1 MSKILVVPDVHG
13 RSFWRPVM
21 DSNLPVI
28 FLGDYIDPYAYEGIT
43 EEMALKEFKDIVQ
56 FAKME
61 PDRVT
66 LLLGNHILHYVGLSD
81 DTCRLDWTHRKEIY
95 NILKENQ
102 PLFLN
107 GFKWGNTL
115 FTHAG
120 VTKGWLEQRGYEE
133 NPNTIVN
140 VLNNNIEF
148 TDEYLMSPRWSGLGD
163 SQHPIGDIGRS
174 RGGYAPYGSP
184 AWADI
189 REMYYGAAFGD
200 SLIQIFGHTQLENTG
215 TFIHK
220 DNWYCCDSRA
230 IFIWD
235 GKNLKTY

>member
-1 MSKILVVPDVHG
+1 
-13 RSFWRPVM
+13 
-21 DSNLPVI
+21 
-28 FLGDYIDPYAYEGIT
+28 
-43 EEMALKEFKDIVQ
+43 
-56 FAKME
+56 ME

-66 LLLGNHILHYVGLSD
+66 LLLGNHMLHYVGLSND
-81 DTCRLDWTHRKEIY
+81 RCRLDWNNRIEIY

-107 GFKWGNTL
+107 AFRWGNTL

-120 VTKGWLEQRGYEE
+120 VTKGWLEQCGCEE
-133 NPNTIVN
+133 DPETIIN
-140 VLNNNIEF
+140 VLNNKIEF
-148 TDEYLMSPRWSGLGD
+148 SNGYLTSPSVLGLGD
-163 SQHPIGDIGRS
+163 SLHPIGDIGRS

-189 REMYYGAAFGD
+189 SEMLHGSAFKD
-200 SLIQIFGHTQLENTG
+200 SLTQIFGHSQLQETG
-215 TFIHK
+215 TFIHR

-230 IFIWD
+230 VFIWD

>member
-1 MSKILVVPDVHG
+1 
-13 RSFWRPVM
+13 M

-28 FLGDYIDPYAYEGIT
+28 FLGDYTDPYAYEGIT

-81 DTCRLDWTHRKEIY
+81 DTCRLDWAHRKEIY

-133 NPNTIVN
+133 NPDTIVD
-140 VLNNNIEF
+140 VLNNKIEF
-148 TDEYLMSPRWSGLGD
+148 TDKYLMSPAWDGLGD
-163 SQHPIGDIGRS
+163 SQSPIGDIGRS

-184 AWADI
+184 AWADV
-189 REMYYGAAFGD
+189 REMYYGSAFKD